1 MMEVKAER
9 ITKKEKFGDVE
20 LETVYRKARIPVPPD
35 TLRKIAASSTVA
47 EDEKVSGMED
57 KETDFAILGAAF
69 GYCPEFNP
77 RTVMAND
84 YIVCDQD
91 VAMTLRDGTVIYS
104 DIYRPVNITEKIPC
118 IVSWSYFGKRPGE
131 GMDEWQVIGVPPGT
145 VSRMAKFE
153 SSVLV
158 PTGVCSCERRPP
170 RLRTF
175 PGRHQHVRNAGCPGR
190 LRLYRM
196 ACNPGMVQR

>member
-1 MMEVKAER
+1 MIMIEVKAER
-9 ITKKEKFGDVE
+9 IAKKEKIGGAE
-20 LETVYRKARIPVPPD
+20 IETVYRKARIPVPPD
-35 TLRKIAASSTVA
+35 TLRKIAAGSTLA
-47 EDEKVSGMED
+47 EGEKISGIEE

-69 GYCPEFNP
+69 GFCPEFNP

-91 VAMTLRDGTVIYS
+91 VAVTLRDGTIIYT
-104 DIYRPVNITEKIPC
+104 DIYRPFNVTEKIPC

-153 SSVLV
+153 SCDPAYWCRQGYAVANV
-158 PTGVCSCERRPP
+158 DP
-170 RLRTF
+170 R
-175 PGRHQHVRNAGCPGR
+175 GCGHSRHTGCPGW
-190 LRLYRM
+190 L
-196 ACNPGMVQR
+196 